1 MSDIG
6 HTNEELTN
14 QTVEL
19 LQSLI
24 RNECVNTGAVES
36 GVRFFDSP
44 SCHHRP
50 EIYGGLSAAAA
61 AAQLKAF
68 FKQRR

>member
-36 GVRFFDSP
+36 GEEEKNSDLL
-44 SCHHRP
+44 
-50 EIYGGLSAAAA
+50 ETLS
-61 AAQLKAF
+61 LIHI
-68 FKQRR
+68 